1 MDTLNIGTMTGRGRE
16 LADMMERKNVDI
28 LCLQETKWKGSKA
41 RNIGGGCKIF
51 YNGADGRKNGIGI
64 VLREELAESVL
75 EVKRV
80 SDRLMAMKL
89 EVNGSIL
96 NIVSAYAPQVNYS
109 VEEKNNFWEDLD
121 GLIESISKEERIV
134 LGADLNGHV
143 GEGNIGVEEIMGRY
157 GAGTRNKEGS
167 MVVDFGKRMDLAIV
181 NTYFKKKDEHRV
193 TYKSGGKSTQ
203 VDYVM
208 CRRRNLKE
216 MCDCKVI
223 LNECVA
229 KQHRMVVCK
238 MILMVK
244 KKKAEKVKPK
254 IRWWKLK
261 ETSCQEAFRQE
272 VTRILGGKDGLPDE
286 WDKTAEMLRK
296 TAETVLGV
304 TFGKRKGDRETWWW
318 NEEVQKSIKEKKEAK
333 KAWDKTRNENT
344 KKIYKEKK
352 SKTKKAVAMAKGRA
366 YDNLYTRLETKEGEK
381 ELYRLARQRDR
392 AGKNVQHVRVIKD
405 ENSNVMVN
413 SEAVLKIWKEYFEK
427 LMNEENNRDPRTE
440 EIEVVN
446 EEVNCVSR
454 EKVKNALRR
463 MKKGKAV
470 GPDEL
475 PVEVWK
481 CMGEMGIK
489 FLTRLFNRL
498 LMGERM
504 PEEWRRSMLIPIY
517 KNKGD
522 AQCCGNY
529 REIKLM
535 SHTMKVWERIIEA
548 RLRDRVEISKQQ
560 YGFMPGKG
568 TTDAMFL

>member
-1 MDTLNIGTMTGRGRE
+1 MGTLNIGTMTGRGRE
-16 LADMMERKNVDI
+16 LADMMERRNVDI

-51 YNGADGRKNGIGI
+51 YYGADGRKNGIEI

-96 NIVSAYAPQVNYS
+96 NIVSAYAPQVNNS
-109 VEEKNNFWEDLD
+109 MEEKNDFWEDLD
-121 GLIESISKEERIV
+121 GLIESISTEERIV

-143 GEGNIGVEEIMGRY
+143 GEGNIWDEEIIGRY
-157 GAGTRNKEGS
+157 GAGKRNKEES

-223 LNECVA
+223 LNESQKSNVA

-238 MILMVK
+238 MALMVK

-261 ETSCQEAFRQE
+261 ETSYQEAFRQE
-272 VTRILGGKDGLPDE
+272 VTRILGGEDGLPDE

-296 TAETVLGV
+296 TAEIVLGV
-304 TFGKRKGDRETWWW
+304 TFGKRKGDKETWWW

-333 KAWDKTRNENT
+333 KA
-344 KKIYKEKK
+344 
-352 SKTKKAVAMAKGRA
+352 
-366 YDNLYTRLETKEGEK
+366 
-381 ELYRLARQRDR
+381 
-392 AGKNVQHVRVIKD
+392 
-405 ENSNVMVN
+405 
-413 SEAVLKIWKEYFEK
+413 
-427 LMNEENNRDPRTE
+427 
-440 EIEVVN
+440 
-446 EEVNCVSR
+446 
-454 EKVKNALRR
+454 
-463 MKKGKAV
+463 
-470 GPDEL
+470 
-475 PVEVWK
+475 
-481 CMGEMGIK
+481 
-489 FLTRLFNRL
+489 
-498 LMGERM
+498 
-504 PEEWRRSMLIPIY
+504 
-517 KNKGD
+517 
-522 AQCCGNY
+522 
-529 REIKLM
+529 
-535 SHTMKVWERIIEA
+535 
-548 RLRDRVEISKQQ
+548 
-560 YGFMPGKG
+560 
-568 TTDAMFL
+568 